1 MTVFTS
7 VLSFLV
13 LVVCRPTVTV
23 LLWFV
28 CVFCVYCVFCLSVVC
43 CHMLT
48 NKDLYKVNYPR
59 EPHIAAATWPFVCL
73 LPFRQRHIVQH
84 IVIPHTV
91 VDSVWPQFR
100 SCFWTFCDQFIVQLL
115 YATIVW
121 NPRNSHYSATITT
134 VCGIVYSLKPD
145 TCRNLLTFSLSTLWD
160 IRALW
165 TDCSIV
171 STA

>member
-7 VLSFLV
+7 VLSFFV

-23 LLWFV
+23 LLLFV

-100 SCFWTFCDQFIVQLL
+100 SCFWTFCDRSASV
-115 YATIVW
+115 
-121 NPRNSHYSATITT
+121 RND
-134 VCGIVYSLKPD
+134 SLKSEKQ
-145 TCRNLLTFSLSTLWD
+145 SLQRHYYNSLWH
-160 IRALW
+160 
-165 TDCSIV
+165 CV
-171 STA
+171 